1 MYKLISNSI
10 FLDIIFGQTKSFLL
24 RYPAPTNI
32 GYLWNFGSLSGI
44 FLVIQIITGLF
55 LTMFYTPHTDAA
67 FYSIDHIMRDIN
79 YGWFIRYI
87 HANGASFFF
96 FFIYVHMLRGLYYN
110 SYQYPRTTVWFSGVT
125 IYLLL
130 MGTAFLGYVLPWGQ
144 MSFWAATVITN
155 FITVIPIFGDVL
167 VYWVWGGYSINNA
180 TLNRFFSLHYLLPF
194 IILLLVTVHLIVLH
208 KSSSTNELRIKSE
221 LSARTSFYP
230 YFIVKD
236 LSTLLYA
243 FVCLGI
249 VVFYTPEIFNHS
261 VNYVAANL
269 LVTPSHIVPE
279 WYFLP
284 YYAILR
290 SILNKTIGIG
300 AMLLSIII
308 FYLFPIIDSGTGI
321 SKVWYISYRRFF
333 WFFSLNFFFLGFLG
347 SETAEYP
354 CVEFGTF
361 STVTYLVLVFVILP
375 FITYSHSII
384 INRIIKVNIIE

>member
-1 MYKLISNSI
+1 MYKLFINSI
-10 FLDIIFGQTKSFLL
+10 FLDVVFNQTKAFLL

-44 FLVIQIITGLF
+44 FLVVQILTGLF
-55 LTMFYTPHTDAA
+55 LTMFYSPHTDLA
-67 FYSIDHIMRDIN
+67 FLSVDHIMRDIN
-79 YGWFIRYI
+79 NGWFIRYI

-96 FFIYVHMLRGLYYN
+96 MFIYVHMLRGLFFS
-110 SYQYPRTTVWFSGVT
+110 SYQYPRTNVWFTGVT

-155 FITVIPIFGDVL
+155 FITVIPFIGEYL
-167 VYWVWGGYSINNA
+167 VYWVWGGFSINNA
-180 TLNRFFSLHYLLPF
+180 TLNRFFCLHYLLPF
-194 IILLLVTVHLIVLH
+194 VILILVVIHLMVLH
-208 KSSSTNELRIKSE
+208 QSSSNNELRLRSSLHNRI
-221 LSARTSFYP
+221 SFYP
-230 YFIVKD
+230 YFAIKD
-236 LSTLLYA
+236 LLTLLYA
-243 FVCLGI
+243 FFFFGF
-249 VVFYTPEIFNHS
+249 VVFFYPELFNHS
-261 VNYVAANL
+261 VNYIAANL

-290 SILNKTIGIG
+290 SILNKTIGIC

-308 FYLFPIIDSGTGI
+308 FYLFPIIDCGI
-321 SKVWYISYRRFF
+321 GFSRISDRSYRRFF
-333 WFFSLNFFFLGFLG
+333 WFFFFNFVFLGFLG

-361 STVTYLVLVFVILP
+361 CTLFYLILVFLIMPFLMFSNSLLIKIKRDNAILL
-375 FITYSHSII
+375 
-384 INRIIKVNIIE
+384 